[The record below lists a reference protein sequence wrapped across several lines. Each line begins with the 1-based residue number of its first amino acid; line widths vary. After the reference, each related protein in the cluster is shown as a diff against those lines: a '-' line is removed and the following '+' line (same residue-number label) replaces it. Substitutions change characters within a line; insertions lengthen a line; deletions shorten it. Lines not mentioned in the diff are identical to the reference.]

1 MSTPEMKELHRR
13 IQDLRHQLPES
24 RQQVKKYSNLL
35 PVTRSSNGRF
45 ATGRP
50 RSLRRQ
56 EKELEEQGRIWNEL
70 KTLDADK
77 SHQRRVREIET
88 EIQPIEGQLHEVFEA
103 LGSLFRGTR
112 SGESMDFEAGC

>member
-1 MSTPEMKELHRR
+1 M
-13 IQDLRHQLPES
+13 
-24 RQQVKKYSNLL
+24 
-35 PVTRSSNGRF
+35 
-45 ATGRP
+45 
-50 RSLRRQ
+50 RRQ